1 MYYGKKKKIIIIS
14 VVIALVLILGGV
26 GAYLFLATDLFKSSE
41 TLFYKYLVETSG
53 ILKNSQLEEID
64 KLKQQ
69 SAYTTTGEATVSFVG
84 ADETK
89 QSLYD
94 EMFDNLKITV
104 NGKSNDSEQLS
115 NTNLKL
121 MYGTQELFNLD
132 VAKNENIYGVKSDEI
147 VTSYLGVKNENLQ
160 VLAQKLGISGNIP
173 NEISS
178 NIKEILEISDEDYE
192 HIAQTYLPVLQSSI
206 SKDKFSKDTDVP
218 VSLNGEGHKVNA
230 YRLDL
235 TGDELVSVI
244 TNVLNTLTQ
253 DSVTLNLITTKAKAL
268 GLDQQYTQVNNLT
281 KMINSQIKNLSKTL
295 SEYKDGVSIVIYE
308 ENKVRFG
315 IEIIIKNQSKV
326 NFIYKNSD
334 TSDEMQI
341 NVENLNSEE
350 DEKDSIQI
358 QYSATKTSTNTI
370 QKISIVQDGTA
381 ILEIST
387 TTDGAASLNNVNNTT
402 NITFNS
408 EEGETTVLTY
418 TEQLQ
423 FVDNL
428 ENLFKL
434 DNTNCAIINDYT
446 TEQIQAVLTAVLL
459 RSTQVYTE
467 KLQYITNTVNN
478 TINNGQNNT
487 NSIPDITGNNGQN
500 AQGEEAPITNN
511 NQAQNQ

>member
-1 MYYGKKKKIIIIS
+1 
-14 VVIALVLILGGV
+14 
-26 GAYLFLATDLFKSSE
+26 
-41 TLFYKYLVETSG
+41 
-53 ILKNSQLEEID
+53 
-64 KLKQQ
+64 
-69 SAYTTTGEATVSFVG
+69 
-84 ADETK
+84 
-89 QSLYD
+89 
-94 EMFDNLKITV
+94 
-104 NGKSNDSEQLS
+104 
-115 NTNLKL
+115 
-121 MYGTQELFNLD
+121 
-132 VAKNENIYGVKSDEI
+132 
-147 VTSYLGVKNENLQ
+147 
-160 VLAQKLGISGNIP
+160 
-173 NEISS
+173 
-178 NIKEILEISDEDYE
+178 
-192 HIAQTYLPVLQSSI
+192 
-206 SKDKFSKDTDVP
+206 
-218 VSLNGEGHKVNA
+218 
-230 YRLDL
+230 
-235 TGDELVSVI
+235 
-244 TNVLNTLTQ
+244 
-253 DSVTLNLITTKAKAL
+253 
-268 GLDQQYTQVNNLT
+268 
-281 KMINSQIKNLSKTL
+281 MINSQIKNLSKTL

-370 QKISIVQDGTA
+370 QKISIVQDGTV

-408 EEGETTVLTY
+408 EEEETTVLTY

-428 ENLFKL
+428 ENLCKL

-511 NQAQNQ
+511 NQTQNQ